1 MKKENFDEMLKDA
14 LREYVKDTESEPT
27 EKIKFSKRH
36 ERNMESIFKSIEN
49 GTLGNFE
56 VVSKDDCE
64 NSNVKA
70 NAHGIS
76 FSYNRF
82 AKVAIFV
89 ISAIV
94 VSLAVAPGI
103 EAWRTDELSLYG
115 ENQDEYAW
123 ILPNDISGMLEVD
136 NNSGEQYL
144 EIFGYLPEG
153 TELEKVVANTS
164 SLYIKVISVNGTF
177 NFKVNK
183 SLYNISTDSE
193 NVDKKE
199 ILIDNMKVN
208 YYIMDNNRAFL
219 WNNKESLCHLYGNL
233 EYSEMIS
240 IIENIDY
247 DKIEKYF

>member
-123 ILPNDISGMLEVD
+123 LLPNDITERLEIDVE
-136 NNSGEQYL
+136 NGEEYL

-153 TELEKVVANTS
+153 IEIEKIVDSAS
-164 SLYIKVISVNGTF
+164 SLYIKVNSFDKNVNLRVF
-177 NFKVNK
+177 
-183 SLYNISTDSE
+183 E
-193 NVDKKE
+193 
-199 ILIDNMKVN
+199 
-208 YYIMDNNRAFL
+208 
-219 WNNKESLCHLYGNL
+219 NNKPTIDMEFENKRDVFLDDLKIEIYLNNNVETYIWNKNKRMYRLYGDI
-233 EYSEMIS
+233 ESTEIIK
-240 IIENIDY
+240 IIESINY
-247 DKIEKYF
+247 EKVEKFF